1 MTKHRTIEASQKAVG
16 KLYGE
21 TKIKINLKKITNE
34 KKPKKTTN
42 QRKKKNKKKT
52 PLLYCYI
59 LLTLYRDM
67 NMSNIT

>member
-34 KKPKKTTN
+34 KNPKKNNKPKK
-42 QRKKKNKKKT
+42 KKKQEKK
-52 PLLYCYI
+52 PYYI
-59 LLTLYRDM
+59 VIYY
-67 NMSNIT
+67 

>member
-1 MTKHRTIEASQKAVG
+1 MKKKH
-16 KLYGE
+16 
-21 TKIKINLKKITNE
+21 KKNN
-34 KKPKKTTN
+34 KPKK
-42 QRKKKNKKKT
+42 KKNT

>member
-21 TKIKINLKKITNE
+21 TKINLKKITNE
-34 KKPKKTTN
+34 KKPKKN
-42 QRKKKNKKKT
+42 NKPKKKKKNKKKT
-52 PLLYCYI
+52 LLYCYI